1 MRSSPGTATW
11 TLGSLSRASDHS
23 LSVRPEEP
31 ADYDAIHT
39 LVTAAFGRED
49 EAKLVRLLRA
59 DPDAYIAELTLV
71 AEEAGEII
79 GHIMLTNA
87 TLHGEEDWKV
97 LALGPLSVVPERQ
110 RTGVGIALTEAALQL
125 ADARGD
131 PLVVLLGH
139 PSYYPRFGFE
149 PARGRGIEPPSGEMT
164 DAAFM
169 VNVLSNY
176 EEGYRGRFE
185 FAPAFDEV

>member
-1 MRSSPGTATW
+1 MTMRSSPGTATW
-11 TLGSLSRASDHS
+11 TPGSLSRASEHS

-31 ADYDAIHT
+31 ADYDAIHA
-39 LVTAAFGRED
+39 LVTAAFGREN
-49 EAKLVRLLRA
+49 EAKLVRPLRA
-59 DPDAYIAELTLV
+59 DANAYIPELTLV
-71 AEEAGEII
+71 AEEGGEIT
-79 GHIMLTNA
+79 GHIMLTTA
-87 TLHGEEDWKV
+87 TLHGEEDWPV

-110 RTGVGIALTEAALQL
+110 RTGAGIALTEAALQL

-149 PARGRGIEPPSGEMT
+149 PPSGEMT

-185 FAPAFDEV
+185 FAPAFGQV

>member
-1 MRSSPGTATW
+1 MTMRSSPGTATW
-11 TLGSLSRASDHS
+11 TLGSLTSTSEHS

-31 ADYDAIHT
+31 ADYDAIHA
-39 LVTAAFGRED
+39 LVAAAFGREN
-49 EAKLVRLLRA
+49 EAKLVRPLRA
-59 DPDAYIAELTLV
+59 DANAYIPELTLV
-71 AEEAGEII
+71 AEEGGEIT
-79 GHIMLTNA
+79 GHIMLTTA
-87 TLHGEEDWKV
+87 TLHGEEDWPV

-110 RTGVGIALTEAALQL
+110 RTGAGIALTEAALQL

-149 PARGRGIEPPSGEMT
+149 PPSGEMT

-185 FAPAFDEV
+185 FAPAFGQV